1 MSTERQFYTP
11 PGGPPQGSILPDPH
25 IYERMGEENIFKMLE
40 DFYLELEK
48 SSIRSMFPEDIRE
61 ASKRSAAFFVSILGG
76 PPLYQEK
83 FGHPRLRHRHMP
95 FKIDEEARLVW
106 LSAFKKTLIDA
117 DKKYQFPLEYMAQF
131 CHYLD
136 RFSEWM
142 VNTK

>member
-1 MSTERQFYTP
+1 MSTERKFYTP
-11 PGGPPQGSILPDPH
+11 PGGPPQDILPDPH
-25 IYERMGEENIFKMLE
+25 IYELMGEDHIFKMLE

-48 SSIRSMFPEDIRE
+48 TSIRSMFPGDMRE

-83 FGHPRLRHRHMP
+83 FGHPRMRHRHMP
-95 FKIDEEARLVW
+95 FVIDEAARQVW
-106 LSAFKKTLIDA
+106 LGAFKKILVDA
-117 DKKYQFPLEYMAQF
+117 DKKYHFPMEYMEQF
-131 CHYLD
+131 YHYLD